1 MLIETHELTKRFG
14 NKIAVNKADIQ
25 IKRGQLVAYLGTNG
39 AGKSTTI
46 NMLTGLV
53 KLTSGI
59 ISKVSF
65 SQSRTL
71 ICKNK
76 RLCHIRQNLFNLLFG
91 DEHRDKQASR
101 SK

>member
-59 ISKVSF
+59 ISKVS
-65 SQSRTL
+65 SILSGTL
-71 ICKNK
+71 IYKNK
-76 RLCHIRQNLFNLLFG
+76 RLCHI
-91 DEHRDKQASR
+91 
-101 SK
+101 

>member
-59 ISKVSF
+59 ISKVS
-65 SQSRTL
+65 SILSGTL
-71 ICKNK
+71 ICFLAMNIEIN
-76 RLCHIRQNLFNLLFG
+76 RPAAQS
-91 DEHRDKQASR
+91 E
-101 SK
+101 

>member
-59 ISKVSF
+59 ISKVS
-65 SQSRTL
+65 SILSGTL

-76 RLCHIRQNLFNLLFG
+76 RLCHI
-91 DEHRDKQASR
+91 
-101 SK
+101 